1 MNRLEF
7 LEKNLE
13 RQIGFVRASETRVQF
28 LLPSLSVAM
37 AAWLAGFLKADFSSE
52 ITVLSGTLALIGFM
66 ISAFFTWQS
75 LYPKIDGAQDSN
87 IFFGGIASKTF
98 ENFKQSIENID
109 SEKYE
114 RDLTAQV
121 HINANIALRKFKSV
135 QKAMMF
141 WYISLLPLLLFLILT
156 LEDIRRGT

>member
-1 MNRLEF
+1 
-7 LEKNLE
+7 
-13 RQIGFVRASETRVQF
+13 
-28 LLPSLSVAM
+28 
-37 AAWLAGFLKADFSSE
+37 
-52 ITVLSGTLALIGFM
+52 M